1 VSGSKKILLCTDL
14 DRTIIPN
21 GLQEE
26 SAQARPLLRRLAERP
41 DIYLAYVSGRDKN
54 LILDAIEEFC
64 LPVPA
69 YAIGD
74 VGTTLYK
81 IINGNWQPSDAW
93 AHEIGQDWKGLDREQ
108 MVELLADIK
117 ALRLQEPEKQN
128 RHKLSYYCDQHI
140 DHRKTA
146 LNIQGRFARQGVGA
160 NIIWSIDELHEIGLL
175 DIVPTRAN
183 KLHAIQ
189 FLMRQEQF
197 PDARTVF
204 SGDSG
209 NDLDVLTS
217 GLQAI
222 LVKNA
227 ARDVRQ
233 EAIETLAAKQMT
245 NRLYVS
251 RGNFFG
257 MNGNY
262 AAGVMEGLV
271 HFIPETEK
279 FIAETVELI
288 ESPISIRG
296 YGKPGT
302 ERNPR

>member
-1 VSGSKKILLCTDL
+1 VSGSKKIFVCTDL

-26 SAQARPLLRRLAERP
+26 SAYARPLLRRLAERP

-64 LPVPA
+64 LPVPD

-74 VGTTLYK
+74 VGTTLYT
-81 IINGNWQPSDAW
+81 IINGSWQPSDDW
-93 AHEIGQDWKGLDREQ
+93 TDEIGQDWKGLDREQ
-108 MVELLADIK
+108 LAELLADIK
-117 ALRLQEPEKQN
+117 ELRLQEPEKQN
-128 RHKLSYYCDQHI
+128 RYKLSYYCDQHI
-140 DHRKTA
+140 DRRKTA
-146 LNIQGRFARQGVGA
+146 VNIRGRFVSQGVDA
-160 NIIWSIDELHEIGLL
+160 NIIWSIDELCEIGLL

-183 KLHAIQ
+183 KLHAIH

-197 PDARTVF
+197 PDERTVF
-204 SGDSG
+204 AGDSG

-217 GLQAI
+217 GLQSI

-227 ARDVRQ
+227 AQDVRQ
-233 EAIETLAAKQMT
+233 EAIETLAGKQMT

-271 HFIPETEK
+271 HFIPETEI
-279 FIAETVELI
+279 FIAETVERI
-288 ESPISIRG
+288 ESSISF
-296 YGKPGT
+296 P
-302 ERNPR
+302 EN